1 MEFFRRCPNCGRRF
15 VVKVDKEVLV
25 DSERDTIKQIHDLAM
40 PRATMGG
47 GAMMPVA
54 AVTIEVPIERD
65 TFEVTYECKHCHH
78 QWKETLVVV
87 KKEGARGRN
96 DSITRA

>member
-1 MEFFRRCPNCGRRF
+1 LEFFRRCPNCGKRF

-25 DSERDTIKQIHDLAM
+25 GSENDTVKEIRDFAM
-40 PRATMGG
+40 PRTTMGG
-47 GAMMPVA
+47 GAMMPVG
-54 AVTIEVPIERD
+54 AVTVEIPIERD

-87 KKEGARGRN
+87 KKEKGRSKN
-96 DSITRA
+96 DSITHA

>member
-1 MEFFRRCPNCGRRF
+1 
-15 VVKVDKEVLV
+15 VDKEVLV
-25 DSERDTIKQIHDLAM
+25 DREEDTVKQTHDLVM
-40 PRATMGG
+40 PRVTMG

-54 AVTIEVPIERD
+54 AITIEVPIERD

-87 KKEGARGRN
+87 KKEDARGKN